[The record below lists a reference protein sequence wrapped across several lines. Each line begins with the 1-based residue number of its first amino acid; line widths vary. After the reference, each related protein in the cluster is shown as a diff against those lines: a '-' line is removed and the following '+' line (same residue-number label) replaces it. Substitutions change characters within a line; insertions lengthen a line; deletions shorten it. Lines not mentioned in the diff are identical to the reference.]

1 MKIFNLI
8 AFLLV
13 TGFAAHAQKY
23 ELGEVTKE
31 ELEQKSHPTDPTA
44 SAAILFSKGT
54 TYMDY
59 STSSGF
65 MIVTEVDTKIKIYN
79 KDGYDWANKIISYY
93 SSDNGD
99 ETVDVNK
106 AVTYNLADGKIVKT
120 KLKKE
125 GEFTEQV
132 NKFYKQR
139 KIMMPD
145 VKEGSIVEYR
155 YTVRSPFISLFPE
168 WRFQE
173 PIPVNYSEYTTR
185 IPEYFTYKP
194 NFRGYLAPKVSNSS
208 ANKRI
213 TYVEKERT
221 GRGTQF
227 SNGQIDYSEK
237 IAIYVMENV
246 PALKDEYYVNN
257 IDNYTSSI
265 EHELAVTQYPGETV
279 KSYSHSWEDLAKTIY
294 NYDDFGGEIKR
305 TGYYEDDL
313 NALLS
318 GADTQEKKIV
328 VIFSYVKNRMNWN
341 SYYGYTCHDGVKQAY
356 KNKTGNVAEINLMLV
371 SMLNYAGLEANP
383 VLVTTRSSKIALFPT
398 RSAFNYVIAAVQV
411 GNEIVLLDATSK
423 SALPNILPVR
433 SLNWNGRLIRK
444 DGSSLEISMFPQ
456 SNSKE
461 LITIIAAIDEEGKVS
476 GKARDQYF
484 DYNAFIFRESHS
496 NSNLDSYLEKLEKR
510 YDGIEIENYS
520 VTNDDLNKP
529 VVEEFNF
536 VHNNIS
542 DIIGD
547 KIYVHPLLFF
557 AETENPFKQEKREY
571 PIDFVYPRQDRY
583 MITLSIPEGYVV
595 ESIPESLA
603 LGMEQNIGSFKFS
616 IQANEKQIQLIAT
629 TEINYSNIPQDY
641 YTVIKDFYQKMVEKQ
656 TEKIVL
662 SKKI

>member
-31 ELEQKSHPTDPTA
+31 ELEQKSHPTDPSA

-59 STSSGF
+59 SASSGF

-106 AVTYNLADGKIVKT
+106 AVTYNLADGKVVKT

-194 NFRGYLAPKVSNSS
+194 NFRGYLAPKVSNSA

-237 IAIYVMENV
+237 VATYVMENV

-265 EHELAVTQYPGETV
+265 EHELAITQYPGETV

-318 GADTQEKKIV
+318 GADTQEKKIG

>member
-1 MKIFNLI
+1 
-8 AFLLV
+8 
-13 TGFAAHAQKY
+13 
-23 ELGEVTKE
+23 
-31 ELEQKSHPTDPTA
+31 
-44 SAAILFSKGT
+44 
-54 TYMDY
+54 
-59 STSSGF
+59 
-65 MIVTEVDTKIKIYN
+65 
-79 KDGYDWANKIISYY
+79 
-93 SSDNGD
+93 
-99 ETVDVNK
+99 
-106 AVTYNLADGKIVKT
+106 
-120 KLKKE
+120 
-125 GEFTEQV
+125 
-132 NKFYKQR
+132 
-139 KIMMPD
+139 MMPD

-237 IAIYVMENV
+237 IATYVMENV

-265 EHELAVTQYPGETV
+265 EHELAITQYPGETV

-294 NYDDFGGEIKR
+294 NYDDFGGEIKK

-318 GADTQEKKIV
+318 GADTQEKKIG
-328 VIFSYVKNRMNWN
+328 VIFNYVKNRMNWN

-356 KNKTGNVAEINLMLV
+356 KNKAGNVAEINLMLV

-423 SALPNILPVR
+423 SALPNILPIR

-461 LITIIAAIDEEGKVS
+461 IITIIASIDEEGKIS

-484 DYNAFIFRESHS
+484 DYNAFIFRESYT
-496 NSNLDSYLEKLEKR
+496 NTNQDSYLEKLEKR
-510 YDGIEIENYS
+510 YDGIEIADYS

-536 VHNNIS
+536 VHKNVS

-603 LGMEQNIGSFKFS
+603 LGMEQNIGTFKFS